1 MLYMCSAQRGDDGP
15 AGRGDL
21 TAKAAIRD
29 QALRLFAA
37 HGPDA
42 ISLRQVAAAAG
53 VSPGLIVHHFQSKA
67 GLQEAVNMH
76 VAGLF
81 DELFATMDDADW
93 STAGGASFAEA
104 IVSRLPPSS
113 PIPAYL
119 RRLLL
124 DGHPAGRAL
133 LARWH
138 AMSRQVVDQ
147 LTAAGMVRAGP
158 DPATLAAFLMVN
170 DLALIM
176 LRDQLH
182 ALLDVD
188 PLSHDGMVQWADV
201 ALTVYRDGLFA
212 RPGELP
218 AFDRPTTGLGSP
230 STSEEEN

>member
-1 MLYMCSAQRGDDGP
+1 MLYVCSARRGGDGP
-15 AGRGDL
+15 DRGDL
-21 TAKAAIRD
+21 TARAVIRD
-29 QALRLFAA
+29 QALQLFAA

-42 ISLRQVAAAAG
+42 ISLRRVAAAAG
-53 VSPGLIVHHFQSKA
+53 VSPSLVVHHFQSKA
-67 GLQEAVNMH
+67 GLQEAVDMH
-76 VAGLF
+76 VANVF
-81 DELFATMDDADW
+81 DELFATLDDADW

-138 AMSRQVVDQ
+138 AMSRRVVDQ
-147 LTAAGMVRAGP
+147 LTAAGMLRAGP

-182 ALLDVD
+182 ALLDLD
-188 PLSHDGMVQWADV
+188 PLSHDGMVRWADV
-201 ALTVYRDGLFA
+201 ALSVYRDGLFVH
-212 RPGELP
+212 PGELP
-218 AFDRPTTGLGSP
+218 AFDWPASGLDSP
-230 STSEEEN
+230 STPEEEH